1 MTEKKRNDYF
11 YVCSLIEY
19 IARQTKNRRGVIT
32 EILGKRGI
40 EKQLYDAEVNHCLSF
55 EQVSDEV
62 IEQYNIPKG
71 DFDTIT
77 ECKYAV
83 PEFLDIGK
91 LYCIMIEDCAEP
103 GKEVD
108 ELLKI
113 FSSFISDKI
122 SDFQTGIYY
131 QNPNYLECSYE
142 AGYLLDQNLICWL
155 LQECVLF
162 GKSDKGR
169 LGHQRVDTTLLYAMV
184 KQSNMEIAHRK
195 YIEQEGKCKNA

>member
-1 MTEKKRNDYF
+1 MTEKERNDYF

-19 IARQTKNRRGVIT
+19 IARQTRNRRGVIT
-32 EILGKRGI
+32 EILGKKGI

-62 IEQYNIPKG
+62 IEQYKIPKG

-77 ECKYAV
+77 ECKYTV

-103 GKEVD
+103 GREID
-108 ELLKI
+108 ELLNI

-122 SDFQTGIYY
+122 SDFQTDIYY

-142 AGYLLDQNLICWL
+142 AGYLLD
-155 LQECVLF
+155 
-162 GKSDKGR
+162 
-169 LGHQRVDTTLLYAMV
+169 
-184 KQSNMEIAHRK
+184 
-195 YIEQEGKCKNA
+195 